1 MNMVKLFTMEKDLMC
16 CIELSRTLL
25 NVLFLNQNAPVRGG
39 NCSVF
44 LLSVS
49 SSKEE
54 YIFGV
59 VNPLKAGRLPNHS
72 A

>member
-1 MNMVKLFTMEKDLMC
+1 MEKDLMC
-16 CIELSRTLL
+16 CIDLSRSL
-25 NVLFLNQNAPVRGG
+25 VKMLFLNQNVPVRGG

-54 YIFGV
+54 CIFGV
-59 VNPLKAGRLPNHS
+59 VNPLKAGRLPYHG

>member
-1 MNMVKLFTMEKDLMC
+1 MEKDSMC
-16 CIELSRTLL
+16 CINLSRRLL
-25 NVLFLNQNAPVRGG
+25 KMLYLNQKVPVRGG

-44 LLSVS
+44 LLSMS

-59 VNPLKAGRLPNHS
+59 VNPLKAGRLPYHG

>member
-1 MNMVKLFTMEKDLMC
+1 MEKDLICYRLDEKAVKM
-16 CIELSRTLL
+16 
-25 NVLFLNQNAPVRGG
+25 LFLNQNVPFGGG

-54 YIFGV
+54 CIFGA
-59 VNPLKAGRLPNHS
+59 VNPLKTGRLP
-72 A
+72 

>member
-1 MNMVKLFTMEKDLMC
+1 MEKDLMC
-16 CIELSRTLL
+16 SIDLSRTLL
-25 NVLFLNQNAPVRGG
+25 KVLFLNQNVPVWVG

-59 VNPLKAGRLPNHS
+59 VKPLKAGRLPNPS

>member
-1 MNMVKLFTMEKDLMC
+1 MC
-16 CIELSRTLL
+16 NIDLSRTFLK
-25 NVLFLNQNAPVRGG
+25 VLFLNQNVPVRGG

-59 VNPLKAGRLPNHS
+59 VNPLKAGRLPDHS

>member
-1 MNMVKLFTMEKDLMC
+1 MEKDSMC
-16 CIELSRTLL
+16 CIDWSRRLL
-25 NVLFLNQNAPVRGG
+25 KMLYLNQNVPVRGG

-44 LLSVS
+44 LLSMS
-49 SSKEE
+49 CSKEE

-59 VNPLKAGRLPNHS
+59 VNPLKAGRLPYHG

>member
-1 MNMVKLFTMEKDLMC
+1 MC
-16 CIELSRTLL
+16 SIPTSRMLL
-25 NVLFLNQNAPVRGG
+25 KVLFLNQNVPVRGG

-54 YIFGV
+54 YIFSV
-59 VNPLKAGRLPNHS
+59 VNPLKAGRLPDCS

>member
-1 MNMVKLFTMEKDLMC
+1 MEKDFMC
-16 CIELSRTLL
+16 STELSRTLL
-25 NVLFLNQNAPVRGG
+25 KVLFLNQNVPVRGG

-59 VNPLKAGRLPNHS
+59 VNPLKAGRLPDPS

>member
-1 MNMVKLFTMEKDLMC
+1 MEKDLMC
-16 CIELSRTLL
+16 CIDLRSRLL
-25 NVLFLNQNAPVRGG
+25 KMLFLNQNVPVRGG

-59 VNPLKAGRLPNHS
+59 VNPLKAGRLPYHN